1 MNGCSHRVL
10 LRLCGVSV
18 ALAAAVPLALPSA
31 AGRGA
36 GGSTEANQAAESRQ
50 PAPDPK
56 TGEDQTKLLVVM
68 VRGRFGELETAGA
81 GIIVGRG
88 PDRLYVAT
96 ANHVVRQPQEKNVTQ
111 LEVMLRWLPGEWHA
125 ASVTADFDQQLD
137 LAVVSVPNANALLT
151 QVQLNPA
158 RLAPEVKR
166 TNQVFPIGYAGGT
179 QWYSRVTPDL
189 VSDVTSDTIRFE
201 TSLEL
206 QPGQSGGALVNAN
219 YEIVGVVKHY
229 ATPHAVAVPM
239 KRVLEWLEQRNY
251 PVFLSAAS
259 SAPPPPPPAGRGAQ
273 GTESSPPT
281 GRGGTDTAGP
291 PPVGRGGSESTG
303 DPSRRGGSEWLVDGA
318 DESRS
323 NFNEGET
330 TLNPPL
336 ALVNRIQILGLRTT
350 ALLCARG
357 RLYASGESESNGQSQ
372 VAAFDAEGNRTWTFT
387 IQTPN
392 RSDAV
397 TALVDG
403 MLIAGAPRYPEVY
416 GVNTETGKLAW
427 RTMVG
432 EFAGRPL
439 LVRGQTVYAL
449 STDALIALD
458 ARSGK
463 ILWRTN
469 VRPEVAAPV
478 SYGGSVL
485 VMDRKEAVS
494 LATTVAPNGS
504 IERSQRAALDP
515 IADPVTAPVA
525 SKGQRP
531 SVTMFLES
539 ATELAAQTL
548 SSEAHVWKA
557 TLLEGRGGRP
567 NLAAAYGLVI
577 AQASAAGGEGWLL
590 AFDTTTGRSMWRFAT
605 GGNGPHGPA
614 IANWVA
620 YVSTTQPPKIVAV
633 SVRDGRAAW
642 SATLPSAPTGDP
654 IVANG
659 NLYVPAGNVI
669 LVYGPAR
676 AGR

>member
-1 MNGCSHRVL
+1 MNRCSHRVL

-31 AGRGA
+31 AGRGGWA
-36 GGSTEANQAAESRQ
+36 LTESNPAAESSQ
-50 PAPDPK
+50 PTPDSK

-68 VRGRFGELETAGA
+68 VRGRFGDLETAGA

-96 ANHVVRQPQEKNVTQ
+96 ANHVVRQPQEKNITQ
-111 LEVMLRWLPGEWHA
+111 LEVMLRWLPGEWHP

-137 LAVVSVPNANALLT
+137 LAVVSVPNAKALLA

-158 RLAPEVKR
+158 RLAHEVKR

-189 VSDVTSDTIRFE
+189 VSDVTTDTIRFE

-239 KRVLEWLEQRNY
+239 KRVVEWLEQRNY

-273 GTESSPPT
+273 GSESSPPT

-291 PPVGRGGSESTG
+291 APVGRGGSESTG
-303 DPSRRGGSEWLVDGA
+303 DSSRRGGSDWLMDSA

-336 ALVNRIQILGLRTT
+336 ALVRQIQTGLRTT
-350 ALLCARG
+350 SLLSVSG
-357 RLYASGESESNGQSQ
+357 RLYVAGENESNGQPQ
-372 VAAFDAEGNRTWTFT
+372 VAAFGAEGNRTFTFT

-392 RSDAV
+392 RSNAV
-397 TALVDG
+397 MALVDG
-403 MLIAGAPRYPEVY
+403 MLVAGAPRYPDLY
-416 GVNTETGKLAW
+416 GVRPETAKLAW
-427 RTMVG
+427 KTPVG
-432 EFAGRPL
+432 EFTGRPL

-449 STDALIALD
+449 STDALMALD
-458 ARSGK
+458 ARSGD
-463 ILWRTN
+463 ILWQTK
-469 VRPEVAAPV
+469 VRPEIAAPV

-494 LATTVAPNGS
+494 LAITIAPNGS

-515 IADPVTAPVA
+515 IADPVTARVE
-525 SKGQRP
+525 SKGQKP
-531 SVTMFLES
+531 SVTMFLAS
-539 ATELAAQTL
+539 ATELAAQTM
-548 SSEAHVWKA
+548 SSEAPVWKT

-567 NLAAAYGLVI
+567 SLGAAYGLVI

-614 IANWVA
+614 IANGVA
-620 YVSTTQPPKIVAV
+620 YVSTTQPPKIFAV

-642 SATLPSAPTGDP
+642 SAPLPSAPTGDP

-659 NLYVPAGNVI
+659 HLYVPAGNVV